1 MALSP
6 HADGGLVTSSRLL
19 MLVRIRWVGLAYAVL
34 QLLLYRTLPYPVGVQ
49 AAGFAIVGV
58 LAVANAVLAV
68 SVTRTGTAALPRLG
82 LASVVLDL
90 LGLSSLVWLF
100 AFDPIS
106 AHFALLVL
114 VPVEAAVL
122 FGLPGALWGWA
133 AVAGSYLGREWY
145 GTAFGNPVEPDSVTF
160 RLGLIGIVALVVG
173 FQSRDLHRQ
182 REAAGA
188 ALLDARRAD
197 VWRGRLVGMLAHDLR
212 SPLAGARTG
221 LATLREHRDRLSSED
236 ATRILDGTIRQVDR
250 MLAMT
255 RDLLDLA
262 RSEQARLVL
271 DAREVALAEVVTR
284 AADLVGATR
293 DGTVQVDVPAGL
305 HVVADPDRLEQVVAN
320 LLTNALRHGAPPVE
334 VTAWS
339 DGPEVCLAV
348 RDHGAGLPESLQ
360 DRIFEP
366 FVTTEDGA
374 AATGLGTWVI
384 QALVDLH
391 GGAVRYEDAEPGAR
405 FVVALPVEG
414 PALSE
419 AGPSVS

>member
-1 MALSP
+1 MALSH

-19 MLVRIRWVGLAYAVL
+19 VLTRIRWVGLAYAVL
-34 QLLLYRTLPYPVGVQ
+34 QLALYRTLPYPAGVE
-49 AAGFAIVGV
+49 AAGYAIVAV

-68 SVTRTGTAALPRLG
+68 AVRRAGAAAQPRLG

-90 LGLSSLVWLF
+90 LGISALVWLF

-106 AHFALLVL
+106 AHFVLLVL

-122 FGLPGALWGWA
+122 FGLPGAMWGWA
-133 AVAGSYLGREWY
+133 AVAVSYLGREWY
-145 GTAFGNPVEPDSVTF
+145 GTAFGNPIEPESVTF
-160 RLGLIGIVALVVG
+160 RVGLIGIVALVVG
-173 FQSRDLHRQ
+173 FQSRALHHQ
-182 REAAGA
+182 REAASA
-188 ALLDARRAD
+188 ALLDTRRAD

-221 LATLREHRDRLSSED
+221 LATLREHRDRLSGED

-271 DAREVALAEVVTR
+271 DAREVVLADVVAR

-293 DGTVQVDVPAGL
+293 DGSVHLDVPGGL
-305 HVVADPDRLEQVVAN
+305 HLVADPERLEQVVAN
-320 LLTNALRHGAPPVE
+320 LLTNALRHGAPPIE
-334 VTAWS
+334 VTGWK
-339 DGPEVCLAV
+339 DGSEVCLAV
-348 RDHGAGLPESLQ
+348 RDHGPGLPESLR

-366 FVTTEDGA
+366 FVTADDGA
-374 AATGLGTWVI
+374 AATGLGTWVVR
-384 QALVDLH
+384 ALVDLH
-391 GGAVRYEDAEPGAR
+391 GGDVRYEDAEPGAR
-405 FVVALPVEG
+405 FVVSLPADG
-414 PALSE
+414 PAVSE
-419 AGPSVS
+419 AGSSGS